1 MSKRIFIT
9 LVVISISFFSCSK
22 EEGEGGRASIKGH
35 VFVDDYNASY
45 TQLLSSYYASEEDVY
60 IIYGDNENY
69 DDRVKTGP
77 DGAFEF
83 KHLRK
88 GNYKVFVYTKD
99 STFTIASGTEAVY
112 LEAEIKDKEEV
123 VELPDFNIIK

>member
-1 MSKRIFIT
+1 MNKQFLIA
-9 LVVISISFFSCSK
+9 LMVISMGVFSCSK

-35 VFVDDYNASY
+35 VFAKNYNASF
-45 TQLLSSYYASEEDVY
+45 TQLLSSYYAPEEDVY

-77 DGAFEF
+77 NGSFEF

-88 GNYKVFVYTKD
+88 GDYKIFVYSKD
-99 STFTIASGTEAVY
+99 DTFTITSGVKAIYVD
-112 LEAEIKDKEEV
+112 AEIKDKEEV
-123 VELPDFNIIK
+123 VELPDFEINK

>member
-1 MSKRIFIT
+1 MNKQFLIA
-9 LVVISISFFSCSK
+9 LMVISMGVFSCSK

-35 VFVDDYNASY
+35 VFAKNYNASF
-45 TQLLSSYYASEEDVY
+45 TQLLSSYYAPEEDVY

-77 DGAFEF
+77 NGSFEF

-88 GNYKVFVYTKD
+88 GDYKIFVYSKD
-99 STFTIASGTEAVY
+99 DTFTIASGVKAIYVD
-112 LEAEIKDKEEV
+112 AEIKDKEEV
-123 VELPDFNIIK
+123 VELPDFEINK